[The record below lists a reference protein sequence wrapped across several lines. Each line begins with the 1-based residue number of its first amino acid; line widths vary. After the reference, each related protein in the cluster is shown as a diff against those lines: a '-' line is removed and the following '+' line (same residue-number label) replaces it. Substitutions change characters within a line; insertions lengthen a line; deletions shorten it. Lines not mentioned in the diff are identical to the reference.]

1 MGKLK
6 DEFLTDKEI
15 IFMGYSSRNPQFS
28 GSIYKAMTNAGYKVY
43 PVNTK
48 QGGKYDIKV
57 YGSLSE
63 LPKIP
68 STAYVLMSNKNAGE
82 AVKQL
87 KDSGVKKILFHI
99 GKTADKALLDECAA
113 AGIETAV
120 ACPMMIFGSGLHK
133 FHAFFAGVK

>member
-1 MGKLK
+1 MGKLRN
-6 DEFLTDKEI
+6 EFFTDKEI

-43 PVNTK
+43 PVNPK
-48 QGGKYDIKV
+48 LDGKYDIKV
-57 YGSLSE
+57 YNSLSE

-68 STAYVLMSNKNAGE
+68 TTAYVLTSNKNAGE

-87 KDSGVKKILFHI
+87 KNSGVKKILFHI
-99 GKTADKALLDECAA
+99 GKTADKALIDECAA

-133 FHAFFAGVK
+133 LHAFFAGVK